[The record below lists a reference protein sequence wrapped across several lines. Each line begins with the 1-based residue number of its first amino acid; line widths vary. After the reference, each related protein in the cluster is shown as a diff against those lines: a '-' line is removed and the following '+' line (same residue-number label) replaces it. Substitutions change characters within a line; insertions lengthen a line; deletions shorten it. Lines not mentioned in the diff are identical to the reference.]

1 MAFRARA
8 ALVPSLA
15 MGLSLAATFTTTRA
29 FADDNC
35 IQSYEQTQTLRR
47 AGKLR
52 EARAEAAKCAS
63 DSCPAVLVKDCTKWL
78 TEIDQSI
85 PTVVFDV
92 KSASGEEL
100 TNVRV
105 LEDGKVLAEKLD
117 GKSITLDVGP
127 HTFRFESTDGKGL
140 PTEQKTVIHEGDK
153 NRKISVTL
161 AASAVAAP
169 APAPKAERPIP
180 ITTYVFGGVALA
192 SLGVGTVFAL
202 GGSSKEDDLE
212 RCRPSCPSDAVNDAS
227 TSYAVA
233 DILFTAGIVSAI
245 AAVTI
250 FITRPTVGAPA
261 ATSALARR
269 RPGLAFEF

>member
-1 MAFRARA
+1 MA
-8 ALVPSLA
+8 LGISLA
-15 MGLSLAATFTTTRA
+15 VVLTTNRALAE
-29 FADDNC
+29 DNVC

-52 EARAEAAKCAS
+52 EARTEAARCAA
-63 DSCPAVLVKDCTKWL
+63 DTCPAVLSKDCAKWL

-105 LEDGKVLAEKLD
+105 LEDGKVIADKLD

-127 HTFRFESTDGKGL
+127 HVFRFESTDEKGL
-140 PTEQKTVIHEGDK
+140 PAEQKTVVHEGDK

-161 AASAVAAP
+161 GAKAAAAPTPAIASA
-169 APAPKAERPIP
+169 RPVP
-180 ITTYVFGGVALA
+180 ITAYAFGGAALV

-202 GGSSKEDDLE
+202 SGSSKESDLD
-212 RCRPSCPSDAVNDAS
+212 RCRPSCPADAVNDAS

-233 DILFTAGIVSAI
+233 DIFLTAGVVSAI

-250 FITRPTVGAPA
+250 FITRPTVGMPA
-261 ATSALARR
+261 ASALSHR
-269 RPGLAFEF
+269 RPGLSFAF